1 MDLFIENI
9 QKHVTLTA
17 EEQKL
22 VLSLVE
28 EATYKAKTILLKPGE
43 IADTTYFILEG
54 MIRSYTVDTN
64 GVEHVLSL
72 AAPNWFIT
80 DMYSNIS
87 KKPAQQYLSV
97 INDAKVYKLTRENQE
112 KLYELVPKT
121 ERFFRILIEKSV
133 VAHQQRL
140 IDNLS
145 LTAEDRYAKFC
156 HKYPDFIQCIPQKYI
171 ASYIGVTPEFFSK
184 MKARLLKSK

>member
-1 MDLFIENI
+1 MDLLIENI
-9 QKHVTLTA
+9 QKHVALTT
-17 EEQKL
+17 EEQKI

-28 EATYKAKTILLKPGE
+28 EANYKSKTILLKPSE
-43 IADTTYFILEG
+43 IADTTFFILDG

-64 GVEHVLSL
+64 GVEHVISF

-80 DMYSNIS
+80 DMYSLIS

-97 INDAKVYKLTRENQE
+97 ISDATVYKLSRENQE

-145 LTAEDRYAKFC
+145 LTAEDRYTKFC
-156 HKYPDFIQCIPQKYI
+156 DKYPKFIQCIPQKYI

-184 MKARLLKSK
+184 MKARLLKK

>member
-1 MDLFIENI
+1 MDLLIENFN
-9 QKHVTLTA
+9 KHVDLTPT
-17 EEQKL
+17 EINL
-22 VLSLVE
+22 ILSLVE
-28 EATYKAKTILLKPGE
+28 KETYKARTILLKPGE
-43 IADTTYFILEG
+43 VANITYFILEG

-64 GVEHVLSL
+64 GTEHVLSL

-80 DMYSNIS
+80 DMYSLIA

-97 INDAKVYKLTRENQE
+97 INDATVYKLTKENQE
-112 KLYELVPKT
+112 KLYQAVPKL

-156 HKYPDFIQCIPQKYI
+156 EKYPDFIQCIPQKYI

-184 MKARLLKSK
+184 MKARLLKK

>member
-1 MDLFIENI
+1 MDLLIQNF
-9 QKHVTLTA
+9 QKHVDLTE
-17 EEQKL
+17 EEQRL
-22 VLSLVE
+22 ILSLVE
-28 EATYKAKTILLKPGE
+28 KESYKARTILLKPGE
-43 IADTTYFILEG
+43 IANITYFVIEG

-64 GVEHVLSL
+64 GTEHVLSL
-72 AAPNWFIT
+72 ASPNWFIT
-80 DMYSNIS
+80 DMYSLVS
-87 KKPAQQYLSV
+87 RKPAQQYLSV
-97 INDAKVYKLTRENQE
+97 INDAIVYKLSRENQE
-112 KLYELVPKT
+112 KLYVQVPKL

-156 HKYPDFIQCIPQKYI
+156 SKYPDFIQCIPQKYI

-184 MKARLLKSK
+184 MKARLLKR

>member
-1 MDLFIENI
+1 MDLLIENI
-9 QKHVTLTA
+9 QKHVALTPD
-17 EEQKL
+17 EEQL

-28 EATYKAKTILLKPGE
+28 EAHYKAKTILLKPSE
-43 IADTTYFILEG
+43 IADTTYFIIEG

-64 GVEHVLSL
+64 GVEHVLSF

-87 KKPAQQYLSV
+87 RKPAQQYLSV
-97 INDAKVYKLTRENQE
+97 INDVKVYKLTRENQE
-112 KLYELVPKT
+112 KLYDLVPKM

-145 LTAEDRYAKFC
+145 LTAEDRYEKFC
-156 HKYPDFIQCIPQKYI
+156 IKYPGFIQCIPQKYI

-184 MKARLLKSK
+184 MKARSLKK

>member
-1 MDLFIENI
+1 LDLLIENI
-9 QKHVTLTA
+9 QKHVALTT
-17 EEQKL
+17 EEQKI

-28 EATYKAKTILLKPGE
+28 EANYKSKTILLKPSE
-43 IADTTYFILEG
+43 IADTTFFILDG

-64 GVEHVLSL
+64 GVEHVISF

-80 DMYSNIS
+80 DMYSLIS

-97 INDAKVYKLTRENQE
+97 ISDATVYKLSRENQE

-145 LTAEDRYAKFC
+145 LTAEDRYTKFC
-156 HKYPDFIQCIPQKYI
+156 DKYPKFIQCIPQKYI

-184 MKARLLKSK
+184 MKARLLKK